1 MNVILFDSEKAY
13 DPVIAN
19 NLGIDKEYIISELI
33 EDEITNEVIE
43 RRLYMNDICIKSNIH
58 PHDKNVMTPHDKNV
72 MTPHD
77 KNVIYNNTTDFNYT
91 DNFSFCM
98 WIKHNYSSSAG
109 VQYLFTNGRADYF
122 IHDGAWKLGI
132 APPQV
137 QMWIKPIGLSIEKP
151 IVEGDYVIKD
161 EASGYGEIS
170 VCNQQLFESIYKEYK
185 EDV

>member
-1 MNVILFDSEKAY
+1 MK
-13 DPVIAN
+13 
-19 NLGIDKEYIISELI
+19 YIKK
-33 EDEITNEVIE
+33 NPHVIE
-43 RRLYMNDICIKSNIH
+43 AMQF
-58 PHDKNVMTPHDKNV
+58 TG
-72 MTPHD
+72 
-77 KNVIYNNTTDFNYT
+77 
-91 DNFSFCM
+91 DNFEE
-98 WIKHNYSSSAG
+98 I
-109 VQYLFTNGRADYF
+109 VEFTNGRADYF